1 LSGDYYIVHP
11 VESTIIL
18 LDLKPDILTIQAC
31 LLHDVVEDTSRTI
44 EEIKT
49 TF

>member
-1 LSGDYYIVHP
+1 
-11 VESTIIL
+11 
-18 LDLKPDILTIQAC
+18 

-49 TF
+49 TFWDEVAFLCEW